1 MQNII
6 KLIAFAWCIL
16 TIGLESCTPANSEPS
31 ADPDVRTISV
41 AQVED
46 GFENLAT
53 TPPMGWN
60 SFDSYDCRI
69 NEAEYRAI
77 VDYMAE
83 NMKDKGWEYAVI
95 DYIWWHPEPGN
106 WDTPRR
112 FGHPNI
118 RYKENGEPLHPEYI
132 TMDEYGRL
140 LPSVERFPSAA
151 NGQGFKPLADY
162 VHSKGLKF
170 GIHIMRGIHR
180 YAAFK
185 DTPIMGTDFSASD
198 IAEPWDT
205 CKWCNHM
212 YGVDP
217 TKEAA
222 QAYYNSLF
230 ELYASWGVDYIKA
243 DDMMFQNYHE
253 GEIDMI
259 YKAIQNSGRPM
270 VLSLSCGEAP
280 LSRADHLKNNSN
292 MWRIS
297 ADFWDEWDHLRHSFD
312 LLNAWAPHRAADRWP
327 DADMLP
333 VGQISLNNRPH
344 GPERMSKFTEPEHYT
359 LMSLFSI
366 AKSPLMWGG
375 DPLSTP
381 QEIVEKFL
389 LNEEVL
395 YVNQQSTDNRQVLN
409 HQGEAIW
416 VATDPQTGDRF
427 VALFN
432 LKDSKKRVTFDFELE
447 YMRDTYQVRDLWAK
461 KDVGVHEKQFGV
473 ELPPHGAGLY
483 RLSAQKIK

>member
-1 MQNII
+1 MK
-6 KLIAFAWCIL
+6 KLFSFTVIGFAALVWNACSQANPGDIP
-16 TIGLESCTPANSEPS
+16 TVQSNTKPANK
-31 ADPDVRTISV
+31 VVNT
-41 AQVED
+41 
-46 GFENLAT
+46 FEQIAI

-69 NEAEYRAI
+69 NEQEFRGI
-77 VDYMAE
+77 TDYIAE
-83 NMKDKGWEYAVI
+83 NMKDAGWEYVVI

-118 RYKENGEPLHPEYI
+118 RYKDNGEPLHPEYT

-140 LPSVERFPSAA
+140 MPSIERFPSAA
-151 NGQGFKPLADY
+151 NGQGFKALADY

-185 DTPIMGTDFSASD
+185 DTPIKGTQFTASQ

-217 TKEAA
+217 TKEEAA
-222 QAYYNSLF
+222 QAYYNSIF

-243 DDMMFQNYHE
+243 DDTMFQNYHG
-253 GEIDMI
+253 GEIEMM
-259 YKAIQNSGRPM
+259 YKAIRNSGRPM

-280 LSRADHLKNNSN
+280 LSRAEHLTDNAN

-312 LLNAWAPHRAADRWP
+312 LLNAWAPHRADNHWP

-333 VGQISLNNRPH
+333 LGRISLNNRPH
-344 GPERMSKFTEPEHYT
+344 GPDRMSKFTEPEHYT
-359 LMSLFSI
+359 LMTLFSI
-366 AKSPLMWGG
+366 ARSPLMWGG

-381 QEIVEKFL
+381 IETVEKFL
-389 LNEEVL
+389 LNKEVL
-395 YVNQQSTDNRQVLN
+395 AVNQYSTDNRQVIN
-409 HQGEAIW
+409 HNGKAIW
-416 VATDPQTGDRF
+416 IAKDAKTNDRY

-432 LKDSKKRVTFDFELE
+432 LKEEEAKVTFEFELE
-447 YMRDTYQVRDLWAK
+447 YMRDSYQVRDLWAK
-461 KDVGVHEKQFGV
+461 ENLGKYDKKFGAK
-473 ELPPHGAGLY
+473 LPPHGAGLY
-483 RLSAQKIK
+483 RLSPI

>member
-1 MQNII
+1 MKKII
-6 KLIAFAWCIL
+6 YLLAIAITLIALRA
-16 TIGLESCTPANSEPS
+16 CTSANSENLPVTPPTS
-31 ADPDVRTISV
+31 EAVVLDKFANV
-41 AQVED
+41 AP
-46 GFENLAT
+46 

-60 SFDSYDCRI
+60 SFDAYDCRI
-69 NEAEYRAI
+69 NEEEFRQV
-77 VDYMAE
+77 VDYMADE
-83 NMKDKGWEYAVI
+83 LKDYGWEYAVI

-118 RYKENGEPLHPEYI
+118 RYKDNGEPLFPEYI

-151 NGQGFKPLADY
+151 DGQGFKPLGDY
-162 VHSKGLKF
+162 VHSRGLKF

-185 DTPIMGTDFSASD
+185 DTPIKDSEYTAAD

-217 TKEAA
+217 TQEAAA

-243 DDMMFQNYHE
+243 DDMMFQDYHK
-253 GEIDMI
+253 GEIAMMQE
-259 YKAIQNSGRPM
+259 AIRNSGRPM

-280 LSRADHLKNNSN
+280 LARADHLVDHSN

-312 LLNAWAPHRAADRWP
+312 LLNAWSAHREANHWP

-333 VGQISLNNRPH
+333 IGRISLNGRPH

-366 AKSPLMWGG
+366 GRSPLMWGG

-381 QEIVEKFL
+381 QETVDRFL
-389 LNEEVL
+389 RNKEVL
-395 YVNQQSTDNRQVLN
+395 YVNQQSTDNRQVIN
-409 HQGEAIW
+409 HRGEAVWI
-416 VATDPQTGDRF
+416 ATDPATGDRF
-427 VALFN
+427 LGLFN
-432 LKDSKKRVTFDFELE
+432 LKEETSRIEFNFEWE
-447 YMRDTYQVRDLWAK
+447 YLRDTYRIRDLWAGE
-461 KDVGVHEKQFGV
+461 DLGNYEGQFGV
-473 ELPPHGAGLY
+473 ELPAHGAGLY
-483 RLSAQKIK
+483 RLTRVAEN